1 MSGAILSIQSNVA
14 YGHVG
19 NSAAVFPLQRLGFE
33 VWPVSTVLFS
43 NHTGYGQ
50 WRGHAVELAQ
60 VEEIIRGVEERGAFP
75 RTQAVLSGY
84 LGSPD
89 LGEAL
94 LRTVAKVRAARPGA
108 LFVCDPVMGDEG
120 RGFFVRPGIPEL
132 FRDRV
137 VPAADI
143 ITPNA
148 FELSWLTDTPIASV
162 ADASRAAARAR
173 DLGPSVVV
181 ATSLKIA
188 DRPGELGILADT
200 ALGAWI
206 CWTPELEVNL
216 NGTGDSFTALLLG
229 WWLRTGSVPE
239 ALSRAVS
246 AMYALVELTHRN
258 GSRELEL
265 VAAQAA
271 FEAPERMFVAERVG

>member
-1 MSGAILSIQSNVA
+1 MHDGILSIQSNVA

-50 WRGHAVELAQ
+50 WRGHVVEPAQ
-60 VEEIIRGVEERGAFP
+60 VEEIVRGVEERGAFGHT
-75 RTQAVLSGY
+75 RAVLSGY

-94 LRTVAKVRAARPGA
+94 LRTVGKVRAARPEA

-137 VPAADI
+137 VPAADV
-143 ITPNA
+143 ITPNV
-148 FELSWLTDTPIASV
+148 FELAWLTDTPIASV
-162 ADASRAAARAR
+162 ANARHAAARAR
-173 DLGPSVVV
+173 DRGPGIVV

-200 ALGAWI
+200 ALGSWI
-206 CWTPELEVNL
+206 CWTPELAVNL
-216 NGTGDSFTALLLG
+216 NGTGDAFTALLLG

-239 ALSRAVS
+239 ALGRAVS
-246 AMYALVELTHRN
+246 AMYALVELTHRRA
-258 GSRELEL
+258 SRELEL
-265 VAAQAA
+265 VAAQSA
-271 FEAPERMFVAERVG
+271 FETPERMFVAERVG

>member
-1 MSGAILSIQSNVA
+1 MSEGILSIQSNVA

-60 VEEIIRGVEERGAFP
+60 VEEVIRGVEERGAFP
-75 RTQAVLSGY
+75 RAHAVLSGY

-108 LFVCDPVMGDEG
+108 LFVCDPVMGDTG

-143 ITPNA
+143 ITPNV
-148 FELSWLTDTPIASV
+148 FELAWLTDTPIASV
-162 ADASRAAARAR
+162 ADASRAAAKAR
-173 DLGPSVVV
+173 GVGPSIVV
-181 ATSLKIA
+181 ATSLKVA

-206 CWTPELEVNL
+206 CWTPELGVNL
-216 NGTGDSFTALLLG
+216 NGTGDSFTALFLG

-265 VAAQAA
+265 VSAQAA

>member
-1 MSGAILSIQSNVA
+1 MSQGILSIQSSVA

-50 WRGHAVELAQ
+50 WRGHVVEPAQ
-60 VEEIIRGVEERGAFP
+60 VEEIIGGIEERGAFA
-75 RTQAVLSGY
+75 RTRAVLSGY
-84 LGSPD
+84 LGSPG

-94 LRTVAKVRAARPGA
+94 LRTVDKVRGARPEA

-137 VPAADI
+137 VPRADI

-148 FELSWLTDTPIASV
+148 FELAWLTGTPIGSV

-173 DLGPSVVV
+173 DRGPSIVV
-181 ATSLKIA
+181 ATSVKIA

-200 ALGAWI
+200 ALGSWI
-206 CWTPELEVNL
+206 CWTPELEVSL
-216 NGTGDSFTALLLG
+216 NGTGDAFTALLLG

-246 AMYALVELTHRN
+246 AMYALVETTHKA

-265 VAAQAA
+265 VAAQRA
-271 FEAPERMFVAERVG
+271 FETPERMFLPERVG